1 MLADE
6 FAKKM
11 EKEFIFAYE
20 MNDIQNYIS
29 DVMKRGS
36 FAFEELLKALAK
48 VRVSELHGGTWLHI
62 DKDGNLEH
70 TSFSMISKYTLEFM
84 DKIESELEVL

>member
-1 MLADE
+1 MGELIGTAMELSNHYNFNEPKMNTLVMLADE

-48 VRVSELHGGTWLHI
+48 VRVSELHGGT
-62 DKDGNLEH
+62 
-70 TSFSMISKYTLEFM
+70 
-84 DKIESELEVL
+84 